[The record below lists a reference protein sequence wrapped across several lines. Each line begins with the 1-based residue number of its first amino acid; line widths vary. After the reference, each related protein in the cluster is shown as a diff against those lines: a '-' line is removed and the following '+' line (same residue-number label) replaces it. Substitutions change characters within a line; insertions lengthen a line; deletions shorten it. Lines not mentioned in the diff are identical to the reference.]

1 MGIVYCCRSFPV
13 IALEIKPLE
22 SESKQLYVE
31 RLVFNKWDFSCLFAT
46 SKDSFSLREEEE
58 EEEEEEEWRMVAT
71 LH

>member
-58 EEEEEEEWRMVAT
+58 EEEWRMVAT